1 MRCLIIDDEEISRT
15 SLQILCEKISDLEV
29 IGSCAN
35 AMEGMEL
42 LRKRQVDLLFL
53 DVEMPGLTGMDL
65 LRSYDELP
73 YVIFITG
80 REAYAA
86 EAFEYKERIADFV
99 TKPVQLPRLVK
110 AVERA
115 RRAIGKPALTDVSNS
130 IFVKSDKR
138 LVRIDLNDLLYIE
151 TIGDYVLFK
160 TTGGQYVV
168 HATLKSIDERLC
180 HPDFLKVHRSY
191 IVNLSKIVDVEE
203 NSLLI
208 KDKIIPVSR
217 SNKPVLLRKIN
228 PI

>member
-15 SLQILCEKISDLEV
+15 SLRILCDKINDLEV
-29 IGSCAN
+29 IGSCES
-35 AMEGMEL
+35 AMEGMKL
-42 LRKRQVDLLFL
+42 LQQRQVDLLFL
-53 DVEMPGLTGMDL
+53 DIEMPGFTGMDL

-73 YVIFITG
+73 YIIFITG
-80 REAYAA
+80 RKTYAA

-99 TKPVQLPRLVK
+99 TKPVHLPRLVK
-110 AVERA
+110 AVQRA
-115 RRAIGKPALTDVSNS
+115 RHVIGKPALTNVTNS

-138 LVRIDLNDLLYIE
+138 LVRIELDDLLYIE

-160 TTGGQYVV
+160 TIDDQHVV
-168 HATLKSIDERLC
+168 HATLKSIDERLR

-208 KDKIIPVSR
+208 NDKIIPVSR
-217 SNKPVLLRKIN
+217 SNKPVLIRKIN